1 MAAARRARRGRAA
14 AARARHALRR
24 RPRRRCARSCRWRA
38 PADDAGLAE
47 LGAELE
53 TLGAEHGLAFGL
65 SARRRGGAEGRRG
78 VREALDAAQIALA
91 LERGGGAIAY
101 EALGAYKYLVHLRL
115 DDAPRDRHWT
125 AVERLLAYDARRR
138 TQLVDTLEHYLQ
150 ARRSVTTTARELYIH
165 PNTLRQR
172 LDRIEQLTGLELADR
187 GPAGARAGDQARAA
201 AGDGLRW
208 STGGLNCGR
217 KSHGT
222 GSADPSQCRH
232 VRRGLHRRAR

>member
-1 MAAARRARRGRAA
+1 M
-14 AARARHALRR
+14 
-24 RPRRRCARSCRWRA
+24 
-38 PADDAGLAE
+38 AE
-47 LGAELE
+47 LGSELE
-53 TLGAEHGLAFGL
+53 TLGAEHGLALGL

-91 LERGGGAIAY
+91 LRRGGGAIAY

-125 AVERLLAYDARRR
+125 AVERLLAYDTRRR

-172 LDRIEQLTGLELADR
+172 LDRIEQLTGLELATEDLLALELAIKLVR
-187 GPAGARAGDQARAA
+187 LRAMGSGGAPEG
-201 AGDGLRW
+201 
-208 STGGLNCGR
+208 
-217 KSHGT
+217 
-222 GSADPSQCRH
+222 
-232 VRRGLHRRAR
+232 